1 LTAARARVRNMRHP
15 CAVAWHH
22 AHVQACRTAP
32 AFPANFDP
40 GHTPASKLRPAT
52 SLKLAHVQSDAAIN
66 MGVALTLRVRAARQ
80 GPVAGADQAPGPHS
94 HSSSACLD
102 DRVSDT
108 RAKRTRRW
116 HISKSTSHGACDG
129 DVTLAAG
136 VSRRGARTRRC
147 SRAAA
152 AV

>member
-1 LTAARARVRNMRHP
+1 MIVIKLIVINSLSRWLIVINSLSLIGADRQRFGPSCVLLKRVPQGRTESGGIVLAA
-15 CAVAWHH
+15 
-22 AHVQACRTAP
+22 
-32 AFPANFDP
+32 
-40 GHTPASKLRPAT
+40 S
-52 SLKLAHVQSDAAIN
+52 
-66 MGVALTLRVRAARQ
+66 Q